1 MKNMNYSEKQ
11 LQIINTAE
19 RLFSIKGFDGTSV
32 RDIADEA
39 GVNIAMIS
47 YYFGSK
53 EKLMEALFERRSSDI
68 GLKVENLLQNSQLDP
83 FEKMSNLV
91 EGYIEK
97 VMQKQPFFKIMMCEQ
112 VINKNPVII
121 QLINESKK
129 KNAEAISKLIRD
141 GQQTGAFKK
150 EVDTLLLINSL
161 IGTITQTMLTKD
173 HYKEYY
179 GLQNIPEDQFVEQ
192 IKQKLSNHIKF
203 LFKALLRHEA

>member
-19 RLFSIKGFDGTSV
+19 RLFSTKGFDGTSV

-68 GLKVENLLQNSQLDP
+68 SIRVENLLQDAQLDP
-83 FEKMSNLV
+83 FDKMSSLV

-97 VMQKQPFFKIMMCEQ
+97 VMEKQPFFKIMMCEQ

-121 QLINESKK
+121 QLINDSKK
-129 KNAEAISKLIRD
+129 RNAEAISKLIKD
-141 GQQTGAFKK
+141 GQAKGVFKK
-150 EVDTLLLINSL
+150 EVDILMLINSL
-161 IGTITQTMLTKD
+161 TGSVTQTMLTKD
-173 HYKEYY
+173 YYKEYY
-179 GLQNIPEDQFVEQ
+179 GLQSIPEDQFVDQ
-192 IKQKLSNHIKF
+192 LKQKLRNHINF
-203 LFKALLRHEA
+203 LFKALLSYEA

>member
-19 RLFSIKGFDGTSV
+19 RLFSTKGFDGTSV
-32 RDIADEA
+32 RDIADDA

-68 GLKVENLLQNSQLDP
+68 NMRVETLLQDSQLGP
-83 FEKMSNLV
+83 FEKMISLV

-121 QLINESKK
+121 QLINDSKK
-129 KNAEAISKLIRD
+129 KNAEAISKLIKD
-141 GQQTGAFKK
+141 GQATGVFKK
-150 EVDTLLLINSL
+150 DVDVLLLINSFT
-161 IGTITQTMLTKD
+161 GTITQTMLTKD

-179 GLQNIPEDQFVEQ
+179 GLQNIPDDQFVEQ
-192 IKQKLSNHIKF
+192 MKEKLGNHIKF
-203 LFKALLRHEA
+203 LFKALLSYEA